1 MPAETWRELYD
12 SCSVHVDGWI
22 VIPRTQVVRHACLDR
37 VSYGLA
43 GHVTP
48 KKLFLG
54 DYDSFRRLTWAVHAH
69 LTCIDSSI
77 FSYVSS

>member
-54 DYDSFRRLTWAVHAH
+54 DYDSVRRLTWPCTRISRA
-69 LTCIDSSI
+69 
-77 FSYVSS
+77 